1 MLGKDGVVRSLNKCR
16 DTVVDYVQL
25 SKDQV
30 AEYIKLYMLD
40 SGGLYADV

>member
-1 MLGKDGVVRSLNKCR
+1 VLGKDGVVRSLNKGR

>member
-1 MLGKDGVVRSLNKCR
+1 MLRSLNKAR

-30 AEYIKLYMLD
+30 GEYTKLYLPE
-40 SGGLYADV
+40 SRGLYEDV

>member
-1 MLGKDGVVRSLNKCR
+1 MLGKDGVVRSLNKGR